1 MDSLRPTG
9 HEKLFVIAVIL
20 IGFVASLWLPSFKIA
35 SGGRQFGPFPA
46 GGSGGPASNSIHF
59 FRSGQFLGPGPKAK
73 MRNLVLATHG
83 RLMWFDPISK
93 HAEIIHE
100 GRGVYYG
107 MFPSAENTMWVVSR
121 PHNWHPRTSS
131 EALLLV
137 DYSNRKIIR
146 EVVIPSRFT
155 HDAIRHKN
163 RVFIADTGSGRVFE
177 LELPTMNRVLYSVN
191 FTKKEHPNTLAYA
204 NDPSHPHA
212 VWVVLHNLGASKVAL
227 VDLESGKRLREYEG
241 NGEKVHGFVQWGDGF
256 IILNSGAGQVCKFT
270 PPSEMPAG
278 QVGSDS
284 NKGVLDILWVW
295 TKCKKIE
302 YAVHEINSA
311 YLFLSALLFRR
322 TPVSRS

>member
-1 MDSLRPTG
+1 
-9 HEKLFVIAVIL
+9 
-20 IGFVASLWLPSFKIA
+20 
-35 SGGRQFGPFPA
+35 
-46 GGSGGPASNSIHF
+46 
-59 FRSGQFLGPGPKAK
+59 
-73 MRNLVLATHG
+73 
-83 RLMWFDPISK
+83 
-93 HAEIIHE
+93 
-100 GRGVYYG
+100 
-107 MFPSAENTMWVVSR
+107 
-121 PHNWHPRTSS
+121 
-131 EALLLV
+131 
-137 DYSNRKIIR
+137 
-146 EVVIPSRFT
+146 VIPSRFT

-241 NGEKVHGFVQWGDGF
+241 IGEKVHGFVQWGDGF